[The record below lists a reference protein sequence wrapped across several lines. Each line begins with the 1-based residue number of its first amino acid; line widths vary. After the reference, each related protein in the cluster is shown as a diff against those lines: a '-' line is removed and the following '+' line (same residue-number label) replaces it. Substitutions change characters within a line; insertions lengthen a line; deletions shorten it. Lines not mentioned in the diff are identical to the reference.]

1 MIVESKSLSRLP
13 GIGHGFLTRRGGVSD
28 GIYDSLNCGLGTE
41 DAAARV
47 MENRAR
53 AVKAA
58 GLRETP
64 LSTAYQVHGRNV
76 LVVEKP
82 LDQNDRPQADGLV
95 TRTPGINLGI
105 LTADCGP
112 VLFADAEAGVVG
124 ACHAGW
130 KGAVGGII
138 EATVAAME
146 SLGARRQNIVASLG
160 PCIGRDS
167 YEVGT
172 EFPKPFID
180 QDPENAR
187 FFAANACRKFQ
198 FDLAGYIAARLETLG
213 LAEME
218 VTGQDTCALEAD
230 FFSYRRMTKRGEP
243 DYGRQVSVIGL
254 T

>member
-1 MIVESKSLSRLP
+1 MIVTTESLSRLP

-41 DAAARV
+41 DARARV

-53 AVKAA
+53 AVHAA
-58 GLRETP
+58 GLRAEP
-64 LSTAYQVHGRNV
+64 LNTAYQVHGKNV
-76 LVVEKP
+76 LVVETP
-82 LDQNDRPQADGLV
+82 LDQENRPQADGLV

-112 VLFADAEAGVVG
+112 LLFADAEAKVVG

-138 EATVAAME
+138 EATVDAME
-146 SLGARRQNIVASLG
+146 GLGARRTSIVAVLG
-160 PCIGRDS
+160 PCIGRES

-172 EFPKPFID
+172 EFPTPFID
-180 QDPENAR
+180 QDPANAR
-187 FFAANACRKFQ
+187 FFTANACRKFQ
-198 FDLAGYIAARLETLG
+198 FDLAGYIAARLAHLG
-213 LAEME
+213 LAEVI
-218 VTGQDTCALEAD
+218 VTGHDTCALEDD
-230 FFSYRRMTKRGEP
+230 FFSYRRKTKRGEP

>member
-1 MIVESKSLSRLP
+1 MIVTLDSLSRLP

-41 DAAARV
+41 DAKARV

-53 AVKAA
+53 AVRAA
-58 GLRETP
+58 GLRAEP
-64 LSTAYQVHGRNV
+64 LNTAYQVHGRDV
-76 LVVEKP
+76 LVVDTP
-82 LDQNDRPQADGLV
+82 LDQENRPQADGLV
-95 TRTPGINLGI
+95 TKTPGINLGI

-112 VLFADAEAGVVG
+112 LLFADAEARVVG

-138 EATVAAME
+138 EATVEAME
-146 SLGARRQNIVASLG
+146 GLGARRTNIVAVLG

-172 EFPKPFID
+172 EFPTPFIE
-180 QDPENAR
+180 QDPANAR
-187 FFAANACRKFQ
+187 FFTANACRKFQ
-198 FDLAGYIAARLETLG
+198 FDLPGYIGSRLTRLG
-213 LAEME
+213 LAE
-218 VTGQDTCALEAD
+218 VIVSGHDTCALEDD
-230 FFSYRRMTKRGEP
+230 FFSYRRKTKRGEP